1 MIRRIAYVCSRYP
14 AVSHTFITREVAT
27 LREAGYDVLTVS
39 VRRAKAREL
48 LTDYDR
54 QESGRTFAILPST
67 PLQLVRAHARMFLTS
82 PRHYAGGLWV
92 ALSSRPPGLRA
103 ALWHLFYFV
112 EAVILAVELRRQRIS
127 HIHAHFANVASEVAM
142 LTAGMLGIGWS
153 MTLHGLA
160 DFRNPAVSRL
170 GPKINSAAMVICVSD
185 YGRAQAMLN
194 SDPEMWT
201 KIHVVR
207 CGVDPQRFAPVQTRL
222 EASATGPIRLLNV
235 ARLAPEK
242 GHTFL
247 LEAIR
252 RVQHRGFDYVCTIV
266 GDGPQ
271 RAQLEAAAR
280 VLGIADRVTFTGA
293 VGQDE
298 IGKYYD
304 AADVFVLPSLAEGLP
319 VVLIE
324 AMAHGVPVI
333 ATRIMG
339 IPELVEDGVNGL
351 LVVPGRPEALADAVS
366 TLTKDEGMRRRMGAK
381 AREKVCSEFDSRQST
396 EKLAQLFQNI
406 LAPAVAAAAPLGSR
420 EQVVEA
426 VNV

>member
-1 MIRRIAYVCSRYP
+1 MTLNIAYICSRYP
-14 AVSHTFITREVAT
+14 AVSHTFITREVVA
-27 LREAGYDVLTVS
+27 LRKYGYDVLTVS
-39 VRRAKAREL
+39 VRRTKAREL
-48 LTDYDR
+48 LTEYDR
-54 QESGRTFAILPST
+54 QESGRTFAILPT
-67 PLQLVRAHARMFLTS
+67 TLLRLVRAHAGMFLTS
-82 PRHYAGGLWV
+82 PRHYAGALWV
-92 ALSSRPPGLRA
+92 ALASRPPGLWA
-103 ALWHLFYFV
+103 GLWHLFYFG
-112 EAVILAVELRRQRIS
+112 EAAILASELRRRRIS

-142 LTAGMLGIGWS
+142 LAARMLGLSWS
-153 MTLHGLA
+153 ITLHGLA

-194 SDPEMWT
+194 SDPGMWT

-207 CGVDPQRFAPVQTRL
+207 CGVDTQRFAPVQTRPK
-222 EASATGPIRLLNV
+222 ASSRGPIRLLNV

-242 GHTFL
+242 GHNFL
-247 LEAIR
+247 LEAISQ
-252 RVQHRGFDYVCTIV
+252 VQHRGFDYVCTIV
-266 GDGPQ
+266 GDGPE
-271 RAQLEAAAR
+271 RAQLEASAR

-298 IGKYYD
+298 IGEYYD

-319 VVLIE
+319 VVLME

-333 ATRIMG
+333 ASRIMG

-366 TLTKDEGMRRRMGAK
+366 TLAQDDAMRRRMGTK
-381 AREKVCSEFDSRQST
+381 AREKVCSEFNSRKSA

-406 LAPAVAAAAPLGSR
+406 LAPAVAAADPLGPR